1 MNEWLVIG
9 ISILFSA
16 FFSGMEIAFVAANRM
31 QLEVDKQKND
41 LTAGIL
47 NIFTT
52 NPQQYIA
59 TMLVGNNL
67 VLVIYGLVFAKLLEP
82 WVNSMFEPRI
92 LVLLAQTLIASLLIL
107 ITGEFIPKKIF
118 KTYPNGLL
126 KIFAVPVLFF
136 YLLLWPIAWLTFNM
150 SKQFLSK
157 VLKKNMSTE
166 NEDMLFSRHDLD
178 NFVNQNDAVQQH
190 PSLDEDTEL
199 KLFKNALDFTKV
211 KVRDCMIPRAEIE
224 AIDENAPIEE
234 IRQRFVE
241 TGFSKILIYSNSI
254 DNIYGYV
261 HSSKIF
267 SYPSTIKAVTNTI
280 TIVPETLPANKL
292 LGIFSQKHKSI
303 ALVVDEFG
311 GTSGLVTTEDI
322 LEEIF
327 GEIEDEHDIDNLT
340 AKQVTESEWILS
352 ARFEIS
358 ALNEKYGFGLPE
370 NEQYDTLAGLILNQ
384 HESIPKVNTLI
395 ECEQF
400 QFRVLKAT
408 RTKIELVLMKLN
420 ELEKKN

>member
-1 MNEWLVIG
+1 MNELIIIV

-16 FFSGMEIAFVAANRM
+16 FFSGMEIAFVSANRL
-31 QLEVDKQKND
+31 QLEVDKQKKD

-59 TMLVGNNL
+59 TMLVGNNV
-67 VLVIYGLVFAKLLEP
+67 VLVIYGLVFARLLEP
-82 WVNSMFEPRI
+82 WLNALFETHT
-92 LVLLAQTLIASLLIL
+92 LVLLSQTFISTLLIL
-107 ITGEFIPKKIF
+107 ITGEFIPKKVF
-118 KTYPNGLL
+118 KTFPNGLL
-126 KIFAVPVLFF
+126 KFFAIPVFIF
-136 YLLLWPIAWLTFNM
+136 YLLFWPVAWFTFV
-150 SKQFLSK
+150 LSK
-157 VLKKNMSTE
+157 GFLCKILKKSISTE
-166 NEDMLFSRHDLD
+166 NEKMVFTRHDLD
-178 NFVNQNDAVQQH
+178 HYVNQSDAEQQH
-190 PSLDEDTEL
+190 VTEEEETEL
-199 KLFKNALDFTKV
+199 KLFKNALDFTNV

-224 AIDENAPIEE
+224 ALDENAPIEE
-234 IRQRFVE
+234 LRQRFVE
-241 TGFSKILIYSNSI
+241 TGFSKILIYNTSI

-267 SYPSTIKAVTNTI
+267 NNPTTIKSVTNPI

-327 GEIEDEHDIDNLT
+327 GEIEDEHDTDNLT

-352 ARFEIS
+352 ARFEITT
-358 ALNEKYGFGLPE
+358 LNEKFGFGLPE

-395 ECEQF
+395 ECDRY
-400 QFRVLKAT
+400 QFRILKAT
-408 RTKIELVLMKLN
+408 GTKIELVLMKLFD
-420 ELEKKN
+420 LEKKN